1 LTPEEFT
8 DWVERI
14 YATRD
19 NELDCTQTQTHLAA
33 YVEAQV
39 EGYPIA
45 NRLAGLQAHLYQ
57 CPDCRE
63 VYEAL
68 YDLLEAEAMGELD
81 AEWLPETA
89 ELTSIAAD

>member
-8 DWVERI
+8 LWVEQI

-19 NELDCTQTQTHLAA
+19 DEFNCIQTQAYLAD

-39 EGYPIA
+39 EGYVMPYS
-45 NRLAGLQAHLYQ
+45 LAGLQAHLHQ
-57 CPDCRE
+57 CPDCHE

-68 YDLLEAEAMGELD
+68 YDVVEAEVMGELEAE
-81 AEWLPETA
+81 WSPEAA
-89 ELTSIAAD
+89 ELTIAAD

>member
-1 LTPEEFT
+1 LKPEEFT

-19 NELDCTQTQTHLAA
+19 NEFDCTQTQTHLAT

-39 EGYPIA
+39 EGFAIP
-45 NRLAGLQAHLYQ
+45 NSLAGLQAHLHQ
-57 CPDCRE
+57 CPDCHE

-68 YDLLEAEAMGELD
+68 FDLVEAEALGELET
-81 AEWLPETA
+81 EWLPETA
-89 ELTSIAAD
+89 ELTPIAAD